1 MYAECS
7 PVAPLK
13 ATKGKG
19 LLDLAV
25 PILCKE
31 TEISPVFSQ
40 KKHTCILISSNL
52 YSYVGSKK
60 NKSTRRKTMYVL
72 CDSLFSEMSAQNWL
86 WAYMDY

>member
-25 PILCKE
+25 PVLCKE
-31 TEISPVFSQ
+31 TEISPVFTQ
-40 KKHTCILISSNL
+40 KKHICSLISSKL
-52 YSYVGSKK
+52 YSYIGSKK
-60 NKSTRRKTMYVL
+60 KKIN
-72 CDSLFSEMSAQNWL
+72 
-86 WAYMDY
+86 